1 MLEKVAKT
9 LILCL
14 VVAKQVM
21 SPHYSGVVLGLS
33 FMNLYEYQGL
43 KWIRQMSRQFLFPHP
58 KHFWFL
64 FRQENN
70 KLKQGQYEILFV
82 GKNDGKDRSLFWAW
96 IKDLSEIVPVNIS
109 FRAAFLLLLGTSSW
123 GSLPPRPQEAYVHL
137 QTDEDLSLPA
147 FPLSGLPSS
156 SCRRGQRASSW
167 AEQRGR
173 RTRVTGVS
181 GKGNT
186 SLQLWGE
193 GLVQLPQAPVLAI
206 TSRPWRR
213 NRDDLIGRL
222 SARDCDR
229 ETWEMN
235 TAQVSLP
242 QLHTHTS
249 SAFLGLFYVTLTL
262 PKQLMDTAQVH

>member
-64 FRQENN
+64 FRQENK

-123 GSLPPRPQEAYVHL
+123 GSLPPAPRRLKCTCKQMKTSPC
-137 QTDEDLSLPA
+137 LP
-147 FPLSGLPSS
+147 FLYQVCPPPP
-156 SCRRGQRASSW
+156 
-167 AEQRGR
+167 AEEVKEQALEQNRE
-173 RTRVTGVS
+173 V
-181 GKGNT
+181 
-186 SLQLWGE
+186 E
-193 GLVQLPQAPVLAI
+193 GLEWLELVERGTLSCSCGEKDWYNCP
-206 TSRPWRR
+206 
-213 NRDDLIGRL
+213 RL
-222 SARDCDR
+222 LC
-229 ETWEMN
+229 W
-235 TAQVSLP
+235 P
-242 QLHTHTS
+242 
-249 SAFLGLFYVTLTL
+249 
-262 PKQLMDTAQVH
+262 